1 VSERGWDLRDLERD
15 IEEGRWD
22 ENAGDTRVG

>member
-22 ENAGDTRVG
+22 ENAGDIRDG